1 MQKIITDKEE
11 ARKAGLLTNGTH
23 FVRTADGLRMYL
35 PTFRYDHRVDLDAL
49 VQYAPRENDAL
60 PTLND
65 LLKEGLVT
73 VETDYRE
80 YEVFPEGFDDRFTAP
95 PMTGKRIRAII
106 DEFRENGFNV
116 TRAAIIHNYRA
127 WYDDRKS
134 GFRDKENGYHLFS
147 PCGCNPLRLSATSL
161 CEGLSWQ
168 ETYVA

>member
-35 PTFRYDHRVDLDAL
+35 PPFDYPVDLDAL
-49 VQYAPRENDAL
+49 VQYDPGENDAL

-73 VETDYRE
+73 VENDYRE

-106 DEFRENGFNV
+106 DEFREHGFNV
-116 TRAAIIHNYRA
+116 TRDAIIHNFKA
-127 WYDDRKS
+127 WSDDLKS
-134 GFRDKENGYHLFS
+134 GFRDEANGYHLFS
-147 PCGCNPLRLSATSL
+147 PCGCNPLRFSATSL
-161 CEGLSWQ
+161 CEGLSRQ
-168 ETYVA
+168 EKYVA

>member
-35 PTFRYDHRVDLDAL
+35 PPFDYPVDLDAL
-49 VQYAPRENDAL
+49 VQYDPGENDAL

-73 VETDYRE
+73 METDYRE
-80 YEVFPEGFDDRFTAP
+80 YKVFPKGFDDRFTAP
-95 PMTGKRIRAII
+95 PMTGERIRAII
-106 DEFRENGFNV
+106 DEFRKNGFNV
-116 TRAAIIHNYRA
+116 TREAIIHNYSA
-127 WYDDRKS
+127 WCDDLKS
-134 GFRDKENGYHLFS
+134 GFRDEKNGYHLFS
-147 PCGCNPLRLSATSL
+147 PCGCNSLNFSATSL
-161 CEGLSWQ
+161 CEVLSWQ